1 MRRDHFGDIWFPHIH
16 PLHVWYFMYNVIST
30 LTPCEVTVLEVR
42 TSFWGGKQLELVWED
57 LKAKGV
63 SYV

>member
-1 MRRDHFGDIWFPHIH
+1 
-16 PLHVWYFMYNVIST
+16 MYKVIST

-42 TSFWGGKQLELVWED
+42 TSFWGGKHLELVWED